1 MCKGM
6 EIHLSQHGLLQPE
19 NTELGDETTIQAG
32 EDLQESRMT
41 SMECGQFSVGNGDT
55 LQGFMA

>member
-41 SMECGQFSVGNGDT
+41 LMECG
-55 LQGFMA
+55 